1 MILAEMSPTAI
12 TAIGGLILSAITGA
26 GAWFAA
32 RPKDKATAADT
43 LADTAV
49 KLTELAASQSMA
61 SQHQYAA
68 DMLEVRQELSQI
80 REQNAQLRA
89 SGPVVIGSKGQSL
102 TLAASVPMEHVLALK
117 NMGYDL
123 LSPDRDEMRR
133 ALVFLQSEQGKFMTT
148 DKKVFTTR
156 HQRWA

>member
-1 MILAEMSPTAI
+1 MILAELSPTAI
-12 TAIGGLILSAITGA
+12 TAIGGLVLSAITAA

-68 DMLEVRQELSQI
+68 DMLGVRQEIAQL
-80 REQNAQLRA
+80 REQNASLRERMAAMDARAELLRA
-89 SGPVVIGSKGQSL
+89 TNDLYRRELKTHGIPVPRLI
-102 TLAASVPMEHVLALK
+102 
-117 NMGYDL
+117 
-123 LSPDRDEMRR
+123 
-133 ALVFLQSEQGKFMTT
+133 
-148 DKKVFTTR
+148 
-156 HQRWA
+156 

>member
-1 MILAEMSPTAI
+1 MLLSESKTVQDGKIITKTTYDVEPT
-12 TAIGGLILSAITGA
+12 
-26 GAWFAA
+26 F
-32 RPKDKATAADT
+32 
-43 LADTAV
+43 
-49 KLTELAASQSMA
+49 
-61 SQHQYAA
+61 
-68 DMLEVRQELSQI
+68 
-80 REQNAQLRA
+80 EQNAQLRA

-102 TLAASVPMEHVLALK
+102 TLAASVPMEHVLSLK

>member
-1 MILAEMSPTAI
+1 MILAELSPTAI
-12 TAIGGLILSAITGA
+12 TAIGGLVLSAITAA

-68 DMLEVRQELSQI
+68 DMLGVRQELSQI
-80 REQNAQLRA
+80 REQNAQLRERMA
-89 SGPVVIGSKGQSL
+89 AADARAELLRQTNDLYRRTLEANGIPVPRLI
-102 TLAASVPMEHVLALK
+102 
-117 NMGYDL
+117 
-123 LSPDRDEMRR
+123 
-133 ALVFLQSEQGKFMTT
+133 
-148 DKKVFTTR
+148 
-156 HQRWA
+156 